1 MSKFSYSDYEAYN
14 NAKAAKAKTSEA
26 NSSPRVGFFKLA
38 DGQTALVRIY
48 LKSIDQL
55 EFASVHH
62 PSFGQKW
69 EGLSNPYA
77 GISCLNPIGEYDSC
91 PLCKALAEGNTV
103 IGKASKKV
111 FVKMLV
117 SYQDAATGTW
127 SEVQP
132 VVWERPAGFA
142 RELATKLQ
150 NYGDLTQNLLLI
162 SRNGSG
168 QDTKYSLD
176 YAVPAVYKPER
187 IPEDF
192 SAFDNFKI
200 NKHSYFEVTAED
212 IETYLTTG
220 SFPTAKKDEAP
231 AAKTVAEVAATVTQA
246 TPVNQ
251 APAAAVESTPAP
263 APAPAASKPATK
275 FGSFSF

>member
-1 MSKFSYSDYEAYN
+1 
-14 NAKAAKAKTSEA
+14 
-26 NSSPRVGFFKLA
+26 
-38 DGQTALVRIY
+38 
-48 LKSIDQL
+48 
-55 EFASVHH
+55 
-62 PSFGQKW
+62 
-69 EGLSNPYA
+69 
-77 GISCLNPIGEYDSC
+77 
-91 PLCKALAEGNTV
+91 
-103 IGKASKKV
+103 
-111 FVKMLV
+111 MLV
-117 SYQDAATGTW
+117 SYQGAATGAG

-150 NYGDLTQNLLLI
+150 NYGDLTQNMLLI
-162 SRNGSG
+162 SRTGSG

-212 IETYLTTG
+212 IETYLATV
-220 SFPTAKKDEAP
+220 SFPAAKKDEAH

-246 TPVNQ
+246 ASVNQ
-251 APAAAVESTPAP
+251 AQAAAVESTPAP
-263 APAPAASKPATK
+263 TPAPAAPKPATK